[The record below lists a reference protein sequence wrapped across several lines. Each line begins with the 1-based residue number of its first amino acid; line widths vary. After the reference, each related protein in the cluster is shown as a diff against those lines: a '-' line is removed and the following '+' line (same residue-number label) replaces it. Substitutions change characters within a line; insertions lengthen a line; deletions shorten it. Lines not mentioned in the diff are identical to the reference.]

1 MRVLD
6 LISEQVN
13 RRINYTLRDLIIDG
27 LRCPFFFF
35 AVINPKVNSV
45 AVPFVVFVV
54 GITGGWRAVMKAS
67 VKVKLLFD
75 IIKIIIKIF

>member
-27 LRCPFFFF
+27 LRCPFFF